1 MLGAARY
8 FLVIAFGLFLMLMFA
23 LMRKYR
29 D

>member
-1 MLGAARY
+1 MLGTARY
-8 FLVIAFGLFLMLMFA
+8 FLVISFGLFLVLMFA